1 MKKKILIAGLTIAI
15 LCATLAGC
23 ASVERGIKSLESEFN
38 NGLNREIIV
47 YSATGEEISRFKGK
61 FDIEYQ
67 DGRVLFDD
75 ENGKRHCIYFENGTV
90 IVNEI

>member
-23 ASVERGIKSLESEFN
+23 ASVEREVKNWESELN
-38 NGLNREIIV
+38 NGLNREVIV

-90 IVNEI
+90 VVNEI